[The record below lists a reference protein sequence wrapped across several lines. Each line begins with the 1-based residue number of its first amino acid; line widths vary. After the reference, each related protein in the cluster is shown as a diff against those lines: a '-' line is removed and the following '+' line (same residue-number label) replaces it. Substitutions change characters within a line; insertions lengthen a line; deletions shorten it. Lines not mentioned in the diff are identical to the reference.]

1 MTLREELNNKFGSNR
16 SEVSVKAVFYDYL
29 RDVVGEREIEVEL
42 ERNSEK
48 GLLNCKITEKGQI
61 ELKDNRLSLLSICDF
76 FVVNGTQGYS
86 IDKDSGELDIEGDSD
101 DLEYNKVEFSIVEPN
116 FSSRNYFIYNLL
128 KYAPKVKII
137 SNGIVKSEGEGVYN
151 YKGVNLPKEEK
162 VGTLYY
168 SGDIVMGGFVFQ
180 PISSFK
186 VSGVLSPEEEAMFS
200 TYMDAGLIVLEKDA
214 IKVDL
219 TTGNLDVTDDDIR
232 RLYDL
237 AKKQWKLAV
246 KLKREEFG
254 GKLTGDNL
262 DLILDFD
269 FLDNRGRVAKYDLDN
284 MTWDDMKKMYSL
296 INTTRVQGG
305 NAAYVDRYKGFTK
318 SNIKLIDLI
327 EAKSEGKLLGLP
339 SRLSKGEKHWI
350 KTKYPEHYFIKPDI
364 DTLPKIVHDY
374 LIEKDGLLC
383 FAMPKEET
391 DLITKQ
397 LNQPDKR
404 MIRLRDNRSS
414 LGDKTLNYYLENKD
428 IILITREE
436 HSGTVG
442 KYIVCRLKKKDYD
455 DLKRMGFTTLDD
467 YIEENKSDLSLLRI
481 YHIIE
486 NIRHRPIVELL
497 KFNKEFIE
505 RMYKINSHYSQI
517 GVNSYNFDTS
527 SYFRS
532 VPLENKYRWIL
543 DLSDIVQVF
552 GRSTDPRNLELRKE
566 LLRDA
571 LEKKLKDKYNR
582 KTDEICCN

>member
-1 MTLREELNNKFGSNR
+1 MTLREELNNKFSSNR
-16 SEVSVKAVFYDYL
+16 SEVSIKAVLYDYL
-29 RDVVGEREIEVEL
+29 RDVVGEREIEVEM

-48 GLLNCKITEKGQI
+48 GLLNCKITEKGPI
-61 ELKDNRLSLLSICDF
+61 EFKDNRLSLLSICDF

-151 YKGVNLPKEEK
+151 YKGVNLPREEK

-180 PISSFK
+180 PISKFK
-186 VSGVLSPEEEAMFS
+186 VAGVLSPEEEAMFS

-219 TTGNLDVTDDDIR
+219 NTGNLDATDDDIR

-237 AKKQWKLAV
+237 AKKQWELAV
-246 KLKREEFG
+246 KLKRKEFG

-262 DLILDFD
+262 DLILNFD
-269 FLDNRGRVAKYDLDN
+269 FLDNRGRVAKYDLNN
-284 MTWDDMKKMYSL
+284 MTWEEMVKLYSL
-296 INTTRVQGG
+296 INTVRIQGG
-305 NAAYVDRYKGFTK
+305 NAAYVDQYKGFTK
-318 SNIKLIDLI
+318 SHIKLIDLI
-327 EAKSEGKLLGLP
+327 EANSEGKLLGLP

-350 KTKYPEHYFIKPDI
+350 KTKYTGHYFIKPDI
-364 DTLPKIVHDY
+364 DTLPKIAHDY
-374 LIEKDGLLC
+374 LIEKNGLLC

-404 MIRLRDNRSS
+404 MIRLRDNHSS
-414 LGDKTLNYYLENKD
+414 LGDKTLNYYLEKKD

-442 KYIVCRLKKKDYD
+442 KYMVCKLKKKDYD

-486 NIRHRPIVELL
+486 NLGVGPLINF
-497 KFNKEFIE
+497 KFPQEFKD
-505 RMYKINSHYSQI
+505 RMYKINSNYSQI
-517 GVNSYNFDTS
+517 GVNSYNFDIV
-527 SYFRS
+527 SYFRN
-532 VPLENKYRWIL
+532 VPIDDNYKWMLELR
-543 DLSDIVQVF
+543 DIFQVF